1 MKPCRQPGLVGLAAP
16 RGCRHSS
23 HGQVSLS
30 RQSRELVAQE
40 GSEMTMIDRAS
51 PVPYYEQLHNVLQ
64 ERIRT
69 GQFTAQDR
77 LPSENEL
84 HREFGL
90 SRATVRQ
97 ALELLETNGWAVRIP
112 RRGYFASSPPSDHGW
127 LIEGGG
133 GFLENEI
140 GHRDEHVRTTVIR
153 AEHAPLPEHAARA
166 LQLDGYPEGFIL
178 ERRRY
183 LDGEPVLFSTNYTP
197 TAAAQVVAAAGD
209 VLSGAGSLTHALR
222 DAGFVAE
229 GSHRIIH
236 ALPAPHA
243 IAEQLDVSEGTPLLR
258 IQSVTWD
265 ASQTPY
271 DYYETWLRSD
281 RVPLELSTS
290 AHRPALAAIT

>member
-1 MKPCRQPGLVGLAAP
+1 MGDHLVGVDQGRTVGAGEPLP
-16 RGCRHSS
+16 
-23 HGQVSLS
+23 Q
-30 RQSRELVAQE
+30 
-40 GSEMTMIDRAS
+40 
-51 PVPYYEQLHNVLQ
+51 
-64 ERIRT
+64 RIR
-69 GQFTAQDR
+69 GGEYTAQDR

-133 GFLENEI
+133 GFLENEV
-140 GHRDEHVRTTVIR
+140 GHRDENVRTTVVR
-153 AEHAPLPEHAARA
+153 ADHAQLPEHATRA
-166 LQLDGYPEGFIL
+166 LQLGDHAEGFIL

-183 LDGEPVLFSTNYTP
+183 LDRELVLFSTNYSP
-197 TAAAQVVAAAGD
+197 PAAAQIVAAAAD
-209 VLSGAGSLTHALR
+209 VLSGVGSLTNALR
-222 DAGFVAE
+222 DGGFVAE

-243 IAEQLDVSEGTPLLR
+243 IAEQLDVSEGAALLR

-265 ASQTPY
+265 TTQVPF

-281 RVPLELSTS
+281 RVPLELSTT
-290 AHRPALAAIT
+290 AHRPALVPTA

>member
-1 MKPCRQPGLVGLAAP
+1 
-16 RGCRHSS
+16 
-23 HGQVSLS
+23 
-30 RQSRELVAQE
+30 
-40 GSEMTMIDRAS
+40 MIDRAS
-51 PVPYYEQLHNVLQ
+51 PVPYYEQLYVVLH
-64 ERIRT
+64 ERIRD

-140 GHRDEHVRTTVIR
+140 GHRDEHVRTAVIR
-153 AEHAPLPEHAARA
+153 ADYAPLPEHAARA
-166 LQLDGYPEGFIL
+166 LQLDGHPEGFIL

-183 LDGEPVLFSTNYTP
+183 LDSELVLFSTNYTP
-197 TAAAQVVAAAGD
+197 PAAARVVAAAAD

-222 DAGFVAE
+222 VGGFRAE
-229 GSHRIIH
+229 GCHRIIH

-243 IAEQLDVSEGTPLLR
+243 IAELLEVGEGAALLR
-258 IQSVTWD
+258 IRSVTCD
-265 ASQTPY
+265 ASQVPF

-290 AHRPALAAIT
+290 AQRPALTAIA

>member
-1 MKPCRQPGLVGLAAP
+1 M
-16 RGCRHSS
+16 
-23 HGQVSLS
+23 
-30 RQSRELVAQE
+30 
-40 GSEMTMIDRAS
+40 
-51 PVPYYEQLHNVLQ
+51 PYYEQLYAVLL
-64 ERIRT
+64 ERIR
-69 GQFTAQDR
+69 GGRYSDKDR

-97 ALELLETNGWAVRIP
+97 ALEMLEANGWAVRIP

-133 GFLENEI
+133 GFLENDV
-140 GHRDEHVRTTVIR
+140 GHRAENVRTTVVR
-153 AEHAPLPEHAARA
+153 ADHAMLPDHAARA
-166 LQLDGYPEGFIL
+166 LQLRDRSDGFIL

-183 LDGEPVLFSTNYTP
+183 LDRELVLFSTNYSP
-197 TAAAQVVAAAGD
+197 PAVASVVAAAAE
-209 VLSGAGSLTHALR
+209 VLSGVGSLTHALR
-222 DAGFVAE
+222 DGGFLAE

-243 IAEQLDVSEGTPLLR
+243 IADQLDVKEGAALLR

-265 ASQTPY
+265 TSQVPF

-281 RVPLELSTS
+281 RVPLELSTT
-290 AHRPALAAIT
+290 AHRPALVPTA